1 MRSYLRNW
9 LALAGL
15 SLVLVACAT
24 APGTTDGNIVTIS
37 VMGTNDVHGE
47 LSPRDNHGGLVG
59 LSGYVTALREA
70 RERDGAVLLV
80 DAGDMWQGT
89 LDSNLTE
96 GADVVAAYN
105 AIGFDAATI
114 GNHEFDFGPVG
125 PKFIPE
131 APGDDPQGALRRN
144 LAALQFPVVAANLID
159 EATGRPVAWQNVSP
173 STIVDVDGVRF
184 GLIGVMTEEALSTTI
199 APNTVGLRVAP
210 LVPAI
215 TGQAK
220 RLREAGADIVVVMA
234 HAGGRCTAFD
244 DPHDLSSCNMS
255 AEIMHVAE
263 GLEPGLVD
271 LIVAGHRHQG
281 IAHIVNGIAI
291 TSSYSNTYAFSR
303 VDFTYDLAKH
313 AVVARHIFPPQRLCG
328 LLVPPVPDC
337 PDKGGRY
344 AGEKIKPM
352 PAVVAIARKAQE
364 RAAAKKAEP
373 LGIVLDTPITMS
385 ERAVNS
391 PLANLMTDAVRE
403 ESGADISIHN
413 VHGGIRATLPPGEL
427 TFGSVFRMFPFDNR
441 LVVLDMSGADL
452 RRIIATQAHNTNR
465 WAGFS
470 GMRVFVDCDGGD
482 MHVRMQRDDGRVIA
496 DGDTLKVAVNDFL
509 VLGGD
514 NVLTPVTPKGGYPV
528 PEDGP
533 MVRDLLV
540 DWFREHGGHI
550 SADDFIDPAH
560 PRWNLPQPL
569 PDSCSYSAR

>member
-1 MRSYLRNW
+1 MRSYVRNGLTLVI
-9 LALAGL
+9 LAVVLGGCAPAPRVAG
-15 SLVLVACAT
+15 SDT
-24 APGTTDGNIVTIS
+24 VTIS

-47 LSPRDNHGGLVG
+47 LSPRDKHGGLVG

-96 GADVVAAYN
+96 GADVVEAYN

-144 LAALQFPVVAANLID
+144 LAALHFPVVAANLID
-159 EATGRPVAWQNVSP
+159 DKTGRPFAWRNLSG
-173 STIVDVDGVRF
+173 STMVVIDGVQF

-199 APNTVGLRVAP
+199 APNTAGLRVAP
-210 LVPAI
+210 LAPAI
-215 TGQAK
+215 SREAK
-220 RLREAGADIVVVMA
+220 RLRAAGAEIVVVMA

-244 DPHDLSSCNMS
+244 DPHDLSSCDMS
-255 AEIMHVAE
+255 AEIMRVA
-263 GLEPGLVD
+263 GALEPGLVD
-271 LIVAGHRHQG
+271 LIVAGHQHQG

-313 AVVARHIFPPQRLCG
+313 TVVERHIFPPQRLCG

-337 PDKGGRY
+337 PDKDGRY
-344 AGEKIKPM
+344 AGQRLEPM
-352 PAVVAIARKAQE
+352 PAVVALAQQASE
-364 RAAAKKAEP
+364 RAAAKKGES
-373 LGIVLDTPITMS
+373 LDIVLDTPITMS
-385 ERAVNS
+385 EQALNS
-391 PLANLMTDAVRE
+391 PLGNLMTDAVRE

-413 VHGGIRATLPPGEL
+413 VHGGIRATLPQGEL

-452 RRIIATQAHNTNR
+452 RRIIAVQAQKPDR

-470 GMRVFVDCDGGD
+470 GMRVFVACDGGD
-482 MHVRMQRDDGRVIA
+482 MRVRMLRDDGRVIA
-496 DGDTLKVAVNDFL
+496 DDDTLKVAVNDFL

-514 NVLTPVTPKGGYPV
+514 NVLTPVIPEGGFPV
-528 PEDGP
+528 PRDGP
-533 MVRDLLV
+533 IVRDLLV
-540 DWFREHGGHI
+540 RWFRERGGHI

-560 PRWNLPQPL
+560 PRWNLPRPL
-569 PDSCSYSAR
+569 PENCSYSVR

>member
-24 APGTTDGNIVTIS
+24 GPGTTGHETVTIS

-144 LAALQFPVVAANLID
+144 LAALHFPVVAANLID

-244 DPHDLSSCNMS
+244 DPHDLSSCDMS

-291 TSSYSNTYAFSR
+291 TSSYSNTYAFDR
-303 VDFTYDLAKH
+303 VDFTYDLAHH
-313 AVVARHIFPPQRLCG
+313 AIVKRHIFPPQRLCG
-328 LLVPPVPDC
+328 LLEPPVPDC
-337 PDKGGRY
+337 PDKDGRY
-344 AGEKIKPM
+344 AGEKLEPA
-352 PAVVAIARKAQE
+352 PAVVAIARRASE
-364 RAAAKKAEP
+364 RAAAKKSEP
-373 LGIVLDTPITMS
+373 LGIVLDTPITLG
-385 ERAVNS
+385 ERDLNT
-391 PLANLMTDAVRE
+391 PLGNLMTDAVRE
-403 ESGADISIHN
+403 ESGADIAIHN
-413 VHGGIRATLPPGEL
+413 VHGGIRAGLPRGEL

-441 LVVLDMSGADL
+441 LVVLDMSGKDL
-452 RRIIATQAHNTNR
+452 RRIIAAQAQKPDR

-470 GMRVFVDCDGGD
+470 GMRVFVDCDGGA
-482 MHVRMQRDDGRVIA
+482 MHVRMLRDDGRVIG
-496 DGDTLKVAVNDFL
+496 DGDALKVAVNDFL

-514 NVLTPVTPKGGYPV
+514 NVLTPVIPEGGYP
-528 PEDGP
+528 PPTDGP
-533 MVRDLLV
+533 QVRNLLV
-540 DWFREHGGHI
+540 DWFRARGGHI